1 MVEWVVAFVL
11 VMYQG
16 VGDDRRSIAKNLLH
30 FRSVDD
36 CNYFAKQVTR
46 THGNYEHL
54 DLVDPRDRVTAY
66 CLPKAIDPSKTKVY

>member
-16 VGDDRRSIAKNLLH
+16 VGDDRRAIAKNLLH

-54 DLVDPRDRVTAY
+54 DLVDPRDRVTAD

>member
-1 MVEWVVAFVL
+1 MGEWVVAFVL

-16 VGDDRRSIAKNLLH
+16 VGDDRRAIAKNMLH

>member
-1 MVEWVVAFVL
+1 MGEWVVAFLL

-30 FRSVDD
+30 FRSIDD
-36 CNYFAKQVTR
+36 CNYFAKQITR
-46 THGNYEHL
+46 THGNYQHL

>member
-16 VGDDRRSIAKNLLH
+16 VGDDRRAIAKNLLH

-54 DLVDPRDRVTAY
+54 DLVDPRERVTAY

>member
-1 MVEWVVAFVL
+1 MGEWVVAFLL

-16 VGDDRRSIAKNLLH
+16 VGDDRRAIGKNLLH

>member
-16 VGDDRRSIAKNLLH
+16 VGDDRRAIAKNLLH

>member
-1 MVEWVVAFVL
+1 MGEWVVAFLL

-16 VGDDRRSIAKNLLH
+16 VGDERRSIAKNLLH
-30 FRSVDD
+30 FRSIDD
-36 CNYFAKQVTR
+36 CNYFAKQITR
-46 THGNYEHL
+46 THGNYQHL

>member
-1 MVEWVVAFVL
+1 MGEWVVAFLL
-11 VMYQG
+11 VIYQG
-16 VGDDRRSIAKNLLH
+16 VGDDRRPVAKNLLH

-46 THGNYEHL
+46 THGNYQHL

>member
-1 MVEWVVAFVL
+1 MGEWVVAFLL

-30 FRSVDD
+30 FRSIDD
-36 CNYFAKQVTR
+36 CNYFAKQITR
-46 THGNYEHL
+46 THGNYQHL
-54 DLVDPRDRVTAY
+54 DLVDPRERVTAY